1 MGLFTSRTSSGLE
14 VCATGLKSAEVRR
27 RDGALTLAGLD
38 SANLAG
44 GILVESFTEPNIKD
58 MPSFVGALKSFVR
71 KGGGIRK
78 SLNVALPDNVARSV
92 ILEFDSL
99 PAKQEDTESMIR
111 WRFKKLVPFNIEKA
125 ALQHQYLGGFRDE
138 GTQKHRFL
146 ASVIKSEVLTQYESA
161 FGAAGIKPDRIVI
174 SSFAVWNLYHDFL
187 VKESGVARNF
197 ALMNVSGR
205 KMAVMVFERGVIR
218 FIRLKDLGAFGNGG
232 DSGAGLPAEALPREL
247 HASLTYYKENFS
259 GVPVGLLFIAGD
271 MDGVDRVASEL
282 SEKAALDVRVL
293 NLTDAVE
300 AGGLALGV
308 SHSMKYSAACG
319 AAAGW

>member
-14 VCATGLKSAEVRR
+14 ISATGLRSAEVRR
-27 RDGALTLAGLD
+27 RDGTIALAGLD

-146 ASVIKSEVLTQYESA
+146 ASVIKSEVLSQYESA

-197 ALMNVSGR
+197 ALMNVSGG

-218 FIRLKDLGAFGNGG
+218 FIRLKDLGAFDEAGG
-232 DSGAGLPAEALPREL
+232 GGLLTESFPREL

-271 MDGVDRVASEL
+271 MDGVDRVATEL
-282 SEKAALDVRVL
+282 SEKAAMDVRVL
-293 NLTDAVE
+293 NLADAVE
-300 AGGLALGV
+300 VGGLAQGV
-308 SHSMKYSAACG
+308 SHGMKYSAACG